1 MIITSGAM
9 LVSFAALASAA
20 GSTDFARLIVSAIHS
35 RPVISRMASS
45 PMSCPRL
52 YFL

>member
-1 MIITSGAM
+1 MIITSGFM
-9 LVSFAALASAA
+9 SVSFAAFWSAA
-20 GSTDFARLIVSAIHS
+20 GSTDFARLIVSAIHK

-45 PMSCPRL
+45 PMSWPRL

>member
-1 MIITSGAM
+1 MIINSGVV
-9 LVSFAALASAA
+9 LVSLAAFANAA
-20 GSTDFARLIVSAIHS
+20 GSTDLARLMVSAIHS

-45 PMSCPRL
+45 PMSWPRL